1 MKMLNLAA
9 ALTLIASLGSVQA
22 QTSSYSDIVGY
33 ETKALPANTYTS
45 IGINLMNPDL
55 LVSPIT
61 SATSTALAVSG
72 SSNVGALLTST
83 EPYYVEIKSGSAEG
97 ARLDVDVAATIA
109 AANGTIVIN
118 VASANNTDPLSS
130 ISGSLAGASVA
141 LRKHVTLNDVG
152 ASITGL
158 TAGASGT
165 GDEILLL
172 DAASGGFQTYLRRSS
187 TTWRD
192 ANNTTVNTLPIPPG
206 TGIIVNKRAAAGSLT
221 TTGSVRA
228 NNFALNTVAGYQLVT
243 LGYPLDRSPN
253 DIGADSVANGWT
265 SGVTGDSFMLLNSA
279 GGFDKYLFRTSTSW
293 RDANNTIV
301 TTSKFLTSGNS
312 YVLFRNAAG
321 NFDFVKPTF

>member
-1 MKMLNLAA
+1 MKMTNLAA
-9 ALTLIASLGSVQA
+9 ALTLITSLGSVQA

-55 LVSPIT
+55 LVSSIA
-61 SATSTALAVSG
+61 SASSTALSVSG

-118 VASANNTDPLSS
+118 AASYNNTDPLSS

-206 TGIIVNKRAAAGSLT
+206 TGIIVNKRAVAGSLT

-253 DIGADSVANGWT
+253 DIGADNVANGWT

-293 RDANNTIV
+293 RDANNTTV
-301 TTSKFLTSGNS
+301 TTTKFLVSGDS
-312 YVLFRNAAG
+312 YVLFRNASG